1 MRAAD
6 GRSAPHRSAS
16 REQTGRAVPAEA
28 EARASVI
35 HHSSR
40 PYVCAA
46 GARDSGSRPPSP
58 EPPPLHPP
66 PCAGGGEGG
75 WGGPGEDTWPGSC
88 GDVGRAHDS
97 GPAGHLVASLR
108 LQAWGL
114 RSPGAWGGT
123 PAPPWERGRGP
134 AFRRQRQTARQVRR
148 RPTRS
153 TQGGRRTARQRLGAA
168 APRGRVRPALLH
180 PRPQRGG
187 RRNTLTTTTNAAPR
201 CVNTGG
207 FFQVAFPPKINLF

>member
-1 MRAAD
+1 MGEAPRIAQQAESRPGVRSPRRLRPGRASFIIPP
-6 GRSAPHRSAS
+6 GPMSAPLGPGTR
-16 REQTGRAVPAEA
+16 G
-28 EARASVI
+28 
-35 HHSSR
+35 
-40 PYVCAA
+40 AA
-46 GARDSGSRPPSP
+46 PLPPSP
-58 EPPPLHPP
+58 HPRTP
-66 PCAGGGEGG
+66 RPVLAGVRGG

-114 RSPGAWGGT
+114 RIPGAWGGG

-134 AFRRQRQTARQVRR
+134 AFRRQRQTTRQVRR

-153 TQGGRRTARQRLGAA
+153 TQGGRRTARRRLGAA

>member
-1 MRAAD
+1 MGEAPRIAQQAESRP
-6 GRSAPHRSAS
+6 GVRSPRRPRPGPASFIIPPGPMSAPLGPGTRGAAPLPLSPHPR
-16 REQTGRAVPAEA
+16 TP
-28 EARASVI
+28 
-35 HHSSR
+35 R
-40 PYVCAA
+40 PVLA
-46 GARDSGSRPPSP
+46 GV
-58 EPPPLHPP
+58 
-66 PCAGGGEGG
+66 GGV
-75 WGGPGEDTWPGSC
+75 GGPGEDTWPGSC

-114 RSPGAWGGT
+114 RIPGAWGGG

-153 TQGGRRTARQRLGAA
+153 TQGGRRTARRRLGAA